1 MIIYCILL
9 QERTRTHETQQQ
21 VPKSAAGAGAL
32 FHRTAPLGFRRHP
45 PPNEFL
51 SGGRG
56 TQDDPWLI
64 STADD
69 LKALADY
76 INRGDA
82 ADCDTDGCGEDI
94 GNFHGY
100 YFKQTADI
108 DLKGAAWDPIG
119 YSDESGF
126 YFSGHYDGGNHVI
139 RNAVSSGITDN
150 GYTLAGIFGS
160 VYFGSISNL
169 HIENV
174 EFSAE
179 GNNKRAF
186 AGGLAGIVLDSE
198 IANCSVSGS
207 KLSSSRAPNNSNRA
221 GGLVGLSSVGKFTKC
236 ASVNNEI
243 KTTAYGGGF
252 VGDLDDEYADG
263 SSSFVDCYVAD
274 SSVTASSTDM
284 QNSNCVG
291 GFCGQVTDEILSLTN
306 CFIYNTQVSIAANSQ
321 YNFDR
326 TGAFVGNLQTNG
338 GSYTA
343 KIDITN
349 CYYGKINLVPGRS
362 GISNSV
368 YVDDERESEKTSEE
382 FADGTVANLLGDAFM
397 NGSGFPILGSSP
409 ADYTAVDAALAEVA
423 SKAPNRDNYANFS
436 DVDAAVNAV
445 VRGYGIARQSEVDAM
460 AQAIR
465 DALEH
470 LTLKGAD
477 YAAVNAAIA
486 KAKGLNPDDYTNFAA
501 VQAAIDAVDRT
512 KDITKQSEVNA
523 MAAAIESA
531 LAALE
536 KKPEPTNEPTAAPT
550 TEPTA
555 APTAAPT
562 QTPQESTAPA
572 ATQAPTPAPTAAPA
586 ATATPAPQAVSAIP
600 ATGDSANIALL
611 WVMMVVS
618 GGAALWVGRKKG

>member
-1 MIIYCILL
+1 MTLYSILL
-9 QERTRTHETQQQ
+9 QERTRPHETQQQ

-32 FHRTAPLGFRRHP
+32 LHRTAHLGFRRHP

-51 SGGRG
+51 SGGSG

-64 STADD
+64 STAAD

-76 INRGDA
+76 INNGNAVDCD
-82 ADCDTDGCGEDI
+82 ADCNTY

-108 DLKGAAWDPIG
+108 DLQGAAWDPIG

-150 GYTLAGIFGS
+150 GYALAGIFGS

-179 GNNKRAF
+179 GNNKQAF

-207 KLSSSRAPNNSNRA
+207 KLSSSRIPGNSNRA

-243 KTTAYGGGF
+243 KTTSYGGGF
-252 VGDLDDEYADG
+252 VGELNDEYADG

-274 SSVTASSTDM
+274 STVTASSSNV

-306 CFIYNTQVSIAANSQ
+306 CFIYNTQVSIAADSQ
-321 YNFDR
+321 YNFNR
-326 TGAFVGNLQTNG
+326 VGAFVGCLQTNG

-343 KIDITN
+343 KIVTTN
-349 CYYGKINLVPGRS
+349 CYQGNVTVTPGRYS
-362 GISNSV
+362 TLTEDTST
-368 YVDDERESEKTSEE
+368 EKTAEE
-382 FADGTVANLLGDAFM
+382 FANGTVAKLLGEAFT
-397 NGSGFPILGSSP
+397 NGNGFPVLGSSP
-409 ADYTAVDAALAEVA
+409 ADYTAVDAALAEANELDRTLYTDLSAVDTAVA
-423 SKAPNRDNYANFS
+423 N
-436 DVDAAVNAV
+436 V

-465 DALEH
+465 DAVKNLV
-470 LTLKGAD
+470 LKGAD
-477 YAAVNAAIA
+477 YTAVDAAIT
-486 KAKGLNPDDYTNFAA
+486 KANALNKDDYTNFAA

-512 KDITKQSEVNA
+512 KDITKQSEVDA
-523 MAAAIESA
+523 MAAAIQSA

-536 KKPEPTNEPTAAPT
+536 KKPA
-550 TEPTA
+550 PTA
-555 APTAAPT
+555 APTAVPTAAPT
-562 QTPQESTAPA
+562 QAPQESTAPA
-572 ATQAPTPAPTAAPA
+572 ATQAPTPAPTTAPTAAP
-586 ATATPAPQAVSAIP
+586 TATPAPQAVSTIP
-600 ATGDSANIALL
+600 ATGDGANIALL
-611 WVMMVVS
+611 WVMLVVS
-618 GGAALWVGRKKG
+618 GGAALWIGRKKG

>member
-1 MIIYCILL
+1 M
-9 QERTRTHETQQQ
+9 
-21 VPKSAAGAGAL
+21 
-32 FHRTAPLGFRRHP
+32 
-45 PPNEFL
+45 
-51 SGGRG
+51 SGGSG

-64 STADD
+64 STAAD

-76 INRGDA
+76 VNNGDA
-82 ADCDTDGCGEDI
+82 TDCDADVDVCGGV

-108 DLKGAAWDPIG
+108 DLQGAAWDPIG
-119 YSDESGF
+119 YSDGSGF

-179 GNNKRAF
+179 GNNDQAF

-207 KLSSSRAPNNSNRA
+207 KLSSSRAPSNNNRA

-243 KTTAYGGGF
+243 KTTSYGGGF
-252 VGDLDDEYADG
+252 VGELDDEYADG

-274 SSVTASSTDM
+274 STVTASSSNV

-306 CFIYNTQVSIAANSQ
+306 CFIYNTQVSIAADSQ
-321 YNFDR
+321 YNFDG
-326 TGAFVGNLQTNG
+326 TGAFVGYLQTNG

-368 YVDDERESEKTSEE
+368 YVDDERELEKTAEE
-382 FADGTVANLLGDAFM
+382 FANGTVASLLGGSFM
-397 NGSGFPILGSSP
+397 NGNGFPILGSSP
-409 ADYTAVDAALAEVA
+409 ADYTEVEKALAEVA
-423 SKAPNRDNYANFS
+423 KRTRDNYTDFS
-436 DVDAAVNAV
+436 TVDTAVNAV
-445 VRGYGIARQSEVDAM
+445 VRGYGIAHQSEVDAM

-465 DALEH
+465 DAVKKLV
-470 LTLKGAD
+470 LKGAD
-477 YAAVNAAIA
+477 YAAVNAAID
-486 KAKGLNPDDYTNFAA
+486 KANALNKDDYTNFAA

-512 KDITKQSEVNA
+512 KDITQQSEVDT
-523 MAAAIESA
+523 MAAAIQSA

-536 KKPEPTNEPTAAPT
+536 KKPAPTAAPT
-550 TEPTA
+550 AVPTA

-562 QTPQESTAPA
+562 QAPQESTAPA
-572 ATQAPTPAPTAAPA
+572 ATQAPTPAPTTAPTAAP
-586 ATATPAPQAVSAIP
+586 TATPAPQAVSTIP
-600 ATGDSANIALL
+600 ATGDGANIALL
-611 WVMMVVS
+611 WVMLVVS
-618 GGAALWVGRKKG
+618 GGAVIWGIGKRKE

>member
-1 MIIYCILL
+1 MKHNSKFLSLL
-9 QERTRTHETQQQ
+9 LTLVLCFTAL
-21 VPKSAAGAGAL
+21 PISAFAV
-32 FHRTAPLGFRRHP
+32 T

-51 SGGRG
+51 SGGSG

-64 STADD
+64 STAAD

-76 INRGDA
+76 INSGKA
-82 ADCDTDGCGEDI
+82 ADCDIDGCGENI

-108 DLKGAAWDPIG
+108 DLQGAAWDPIG

-179 GNNKRAF
+179 GNNAQAF

-207 KLSSSRAPNNSNRA
+207 KLSSSRIPGNSNRA

-236 ASVNNEI
+236 ASVNNQIQSSE
-243 KTTAYGGGF
+243 YCGGF
-252 VGDLDDEYADG
+252 IGELDDSYANG
-263 SSSFVDCYVAD
+263 SSSFTDCYVAN
-274 SSVTASSTDM
+274 STVTASSSNV

-291 GFCGQVTDEILSLTN
+291 GFCGQVTEEILSLTN
-306 CFIYNTQVSIAANSQ
+306 CFIYNTQVSIAADSQ
-321 YNFDR
+321 YNFNR
-326 TGAFVGNLQTNG
+326 VGAFVGCLQTNG
-338 GSYTA
+338 SDYTA
-343 KIDITN
+343 KIFTTN
-349 CYYGKINLVPGRS
+349 CYQGNVTVTPGRYNTLTKDTS
-362 GISNSV
+362 T
-368 YVDDERESEKTSEE
+368 EKTAEE
-382 FADGTVANLLGDAFM
+382 FADGTVTRLLGASFA
-397 NGSGFPILGSSP
+397 NGGGFPILGSSP
-409 ADYTAVDAALAEVA
+409 ADYTAVDAALAEANELDRTLYTDLSAVDTAVA
-423 SKAPNRDNYANFS
+423 N
-436 DVDAAVNAV
+436 V
-445 VRGYGIARQSEVDAM
+445 VRGYDRTHQSEVDAM

-465 DALEH
+465 DAVKNLV
-470 LTLKGAD
+470 LKGAD
-477 YAAVNAAIA
+477 YTAVDAAIT
-486 KAKGLNPDDYTNFAA
+486 KANALNKDDYTNFAA

-512 KDITKQSEVNA
+512 KDITQQSEVDA
-523 MAAAIESA
+523 MAADIQHA

-536 KKPEPTNEPTAAPT
+536 KKPAPTAAPT
-550 TEPTA
+550 AVPTA

-562 QTPQESTAPA
+562 QAPQESTAPA
-572 ATQAPTPAPTAAPA
+572 ATQAPTPAPTTAPTAAP
-586 ATATPAPQAVSAIP
+586 TATPAPQAVSVIP
-600 ATGDSANIALL
+600 ATGDGANIALL
-611 WVMMVVS
+611 WVMLVVS
-618 GGAALWVGRKKG
+618 GGAALWIGRKKG

>member
-1 MIIYCILL
+1 MTLYSILL

-32 FHRTAPLGFRRHP
+32 LHRAAHLGFRRHP

-51 SGGRG
+51 SGGSG

-64 STADD
+64 STAAD

-76 INRGDA
+76 INSGKA
-82 ADCDTDGCGEDI
+82 IDCDIDGCGEDI

-108 DLKGAAWDPIG
+108 DLQGAAWNPIG
-119 YSDESGF
+119 YSDESKF

-169 HIENV
+169 HIEKV
-174 EFSAE
+174 EFSAVG
-179 GNNKRAF
+179 GNDQAF

-207 KLSSSRAPNNSNRA
+207 KLSSSRAPFNSNRA

-243 KTTAYGGGF
+243 KTTSYGGGF
-252 VGDLDDEYADG
+252 VGELNDEYADG

-274 SSVTASSTDM
+274 STVTASSSNV

-306 CFIYNTQVSIAANSQ
+306 CFIYNTQVSIAADSQ
-321 YNFDR
+321 YNFDG
-326 TGAFVGNLQTNG
+326 TGAFVGYLQTNG

-368 YVDDERESEKTSEE
+368 YVDDERELEKTAEQ
-382 FADGTVANLLGDAFM
+382 FADGTVTRLLGASFA
-397 NGSGFPILGSSP
+397 NGGGFPILGSSP
-409 ADYTAVDAALAEVA
+409 ADYTAVDAALAEANELDRTLYTDLSAVDTAVA
-423 SKAPNRDNYANFS
+423 N
-436 DVDAAVNAV
+436 V

-465 DALEH
+465 DAVKNLV
-470 LTLKGAD
+470 LKGAD
-477 YAAVNAAIA
+477 YTAVDAAIT
-486 KAKGLNPDDYTNFAA
+486 KANALNKDDYTNFAA

-512 KDITKQSEVNA
+512 KDITKQSEVDA
-523 MAAAIESA
+523 MAAAIQRA

-536 KKPEPTNEPTAAPT
+536 KKPA
-550 TEPTA
+550 PTA
-555 APTAAPT
+555 APTAVPTAAPT
-562 QTPQESTAPA
+562 QAPQESTAPA
-572 ATQAPTPAPTAAPA
+572 ATQAPTPAPTTAPTAAP
-586 ATATPAPQAVSAIP
+586 TATPAPQAVSAIP
-600 ATGDSANIALL
+600 ATGDGANIALL
-611 WVMMVVS
+611 WVMLVVS
-618 GGAALWVGRKKG
+618 GGAALWIGRKKG